1 VAVLVAV
8 GFALVGDLK
17 LIAGVADFAIYLV
30 FVAVNATVILLRVRG
45 VPAPAGSFR
54 VPGTLGGVP
63 VIPVFGSLVVLL
75 MIAHLDLRSI
85 AIGVALL
92 LLGGLAAWLSTRQRA
107 R

>member
-1 VAVLVAV
+1 
-8 GFALVGDLK
+8 
-17 LIAGVADFAIYLV
+17 
-30 FVAVNATVILLRVRG
+30 
-45 VPAPAGSFR
+45 

-75 MIAHLDLRSI
+75 MIAHLDVRSI
-85 AIGVALL
+85 GIGVAML